1 MPRSTI
7 ANEGGSKKVTTTTAG
22 VKELLDIGIYD
33 DAGALIDV
41 ATKTKQDTLITGQSN
56 ILTEL
61 QTISA
66 NTSSLAEYGIMQ
78 IDSAGSP
85 KYYGYQSKTGTWY
98 IMKESTTADGS
109 AYSYTTGL
117 SNFMTNWIN
126 RIGLTYSDYST
137 AF

>member
-61 QTISA
+61 QTI
-66 NTSSLAEYGIMQ
+66 NTNTTQSSSYGIMET
-78 IDSAGSP
+78 DTTGSP
-85 KYYGYQSKTGTWY
+85 KYYGYESKTGIWY
-98 IMKESTTADGS
+98 IMRESSSSVGNSYVYASGS
-109 AYSYTTGL
+109 
-117 SNFMTNWIN
+117 SNFETNWIN
-126 RIGLTYSDYST
+126 RVALSYVSYSN